1 MPKQKITKEDVVNA
15 AYELAKE
22 HGPDYITVKTIS
34 EKLSCSVQ
42 PIYTYCANMEGLRRE
57 VNEKARDYVKKYI
70 SERTDSGDIQKYGSG
85 LPSTGKRRIQYL

>member
-22 HGPDYITVKTIS
+22 HGQDYITVKTIS

-42 PIYTYCANMEGLRRE
+42 PIYTYCANM
-57 VNEKARDYVKKYI
+57 
-70 SERTDSGDIQKYGSG
+70 
-85 LPSTGKRRIQYL
+85 